1 MAENIPLNKFRLLTK
16 TLNSGSNLVY
26 SSSLDVSSIL
36 LSTQITN
43 ITGSGDTQIVSVS
56 IQKSGSSDYVYLLN
70 SGSVPAYESLN
81 PLAGKVVLE
90 KYDGLYMHTTYSG
103 SLHVVLSVLENAI
116 N

>member
-1 MAENIPLNKFRLLTK
+1 MAETIPLNKFRLLTK
-16 TLNSGSNLVY
+16 TLDAGPNLIY
-26 SSSLDVSSIL
+26 SSSLDVAAIL

-43 ITGSGDTQIVSVS
+43 VTSSGATQTVSVS
-56 IQKSGSSDYVYLLN
+56 IQKSGSNAYTYLLN

-90 KYDGLYMHTTYSG
+90 KYDGLYMHTQYSG
-103 SLHVVLSVLENAI
+103 SLQVILSVLENAI

>member
-1 MAENIPLNKFRLLTK
+1 MAETIPLNKFRLLTK
-16 TLNSGSNLVY
+16 TLSSGSNLVY

-43 ITGSGDTQIVSVS
+43 VTASNVTQVVSVS
-56 IQKSGSSDYVYLLN
+56 IQKSGSTDFVYLLN
-70 SGSVPAYESLN
+70 SGSVPANESLN

-90 KYDGLYMHTTYSG
+90 KYDGLYMHTQYSG
-103 SLHVVLSVLENAI
+103 SLHIVLSLLENAI

>member
-1 MAENIPLNKFRLLTK
+1 MADTIPLNKFRLLTK
-16 TLNSGSNLVY
+16 TLDSGPNLVY
-26 SSSLDVSSIL
+26 SSSLDIAAIL

-43 ITGSGDTQIVSVS
+43 VTSSGATQIVSVS
-56 IQKSGSSDYVYLLN
+56 IQKSGSADYFYLLH
-70 SGSVPAYESLN
+70 SGSVPANESLN

-90 KYDGLYMHTTYSG
+90 KHDGLYMHTQYSG